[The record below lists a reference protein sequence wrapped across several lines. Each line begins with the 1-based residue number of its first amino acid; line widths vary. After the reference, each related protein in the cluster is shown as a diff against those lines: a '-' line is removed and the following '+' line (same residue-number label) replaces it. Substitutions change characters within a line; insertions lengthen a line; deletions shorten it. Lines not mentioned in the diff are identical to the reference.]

1 MVVDVA
7 AAAELVAGGDDDVDV
22 EDGYVDGVAGTAAAL
37 VVAAAAAAVVGDL
50 DSSCWSAGGRV
61 LEAYSAKDT
70 EVSC

>member
-7 AAAELVAGGDDDVDV
+7 AAAVAELVAGGDDDVDV

-37 VVAAAAAAVVGDL
+37 VVAAAAVVGDL

-61 LEAYSAKDT
+61 LEAYSARDT

>member
-1 MVVDVA
+1 MVVDVAA

-37 VVAAAAAAVVGDL
+37 VVAAAAVVGDL

-61 LEAYSAKDT
+61 LEAYSARDT

>member
-1 MVVDVA
+1 MVVDVAA

-37 VVAAAAAAVVGDL
+37 VVVAAAAVVGDL

-61 LEAYSAKDT
+61 LEAYSARDT

>member
-37 VVAAAAAAVVGDL
+37 VVAAAVVGDL

-61 LEAYSAKDT
+61 LEAYSARDT